1 MGIFLRFPI
10 LGLVVLTA
18 LRDRLFAALG
28 VVLAV
33 AMGGAVLF
41 GGAALVEQGET
52 AVVLAAG
59 AARLVLA
66 VGLVTFVA
74 TQVQRLYDSR
84 EIEVL
89 LARPLGRPRLVAGL
103 AAGMAVVAVLP
114 ALAVALA
121 LAPFAPSLAGW
132 AAWAVTLAAE
142 VVIVVLFTLAAAL
155 VLERAVTAT
164 LAGLAFYAAARLMTF
179 ILGVVEARS
188 RFAVGGLGG
197 EVMGWVVI
205 AVGAIVPRLDLFAHS
220 GWLVHGVSD
229 SVPLLIAGAQL
240 AVAAPLLV
248 AVAALDLSRKRF

>member
-41 GGAALVEQGET
+41 GGAALVEQEET

-59 AARLVLA
+59 
-66 VGLVTFVA
+66 
-74 TQVQRLYDSR
+74 
-84 EIEVL
+84 
-89 LARPLGRPRLVAGL
+89 
-103 AAGMAVVAVLP
+103 
-114 ALAVALA
+114 
-121 LAPFAPSLAGW
+121 
-132 AAWAVTLAAE
+132 
-142 VVIVVLFTLAAAL
+142 
-155 VLERAVTAT
+155 
-164 LAGLAFYAAARLMTF
+164 AARLMTF

-229 SVPLLIAGAQL
+229 SAPLLIAGAQL
-240 AVAAPLLV
+240 AVAAP
-248 AVAALDLSRKRF
+248 SR

>member
-1 MGIFLRFPI
+1 LLRYPI

-18 LRDRLFAALG
+18 LRDRLFGA
-28 VVLAV
+28 LAV
-33 AMGGAVLF
+33 LLAVVMGAAVLF

-103 AAGMAVVAVLP
+103 AGGMAVVAVLP
-114 ALAVALA
+114 AVAVALVI
-121 LAPFAPSLAGW
+121 APFAPDVGGW
-132 AAWAVTLAAE
+132 AAWAFTLMAE

-164 LAGLAFYAAARLMTF
+164 LAGLTFYVAARLMTF
-179 ILGVVEARS
+179 ILGVVDARA
-188 RFAVGGLGG
+188 RFGVGGFTG
-197 EVMGWVVI
+197 EAMGWVVT
-205 AVGAIVPRLDLFAHS
+205 AVAAIVPRLDLFAHS
-220 GWLVHGVSD
+220 GWLLYGVPD
-229 SVPLLIAGAQL
+229 ATPLLIAAAQL

>member
-1 MGIFLRFPI
+1 MRPILRF
-10 LGLVVLTA
+10 VVLTA
-18 LRDRLFAALG
+18 LRDRLFAGLAVL
-28 VVLAV
+28 LAV

-89 LARPLGRPRLVAGL
+89 LARPLGRPALVAAL
-103 AAGMAVVAVLP
+103 AGGMALVAVLP
-114 ALAVALA
+114 AVAVAAVLG
-121 LAPFAPSLAGW
+121 PFAPSLAGW
-132 AAWAVTLAAE
+132 AAWSVTLAAE
-142 VVIVVLFTLAAAL
+142 MVLVVLFTLAAAL

-164 LAGLAFYAAARLMTF
+164 LAGLAFYTAARLMTF
-179 ILGVVEARS
+179 ILGVVDARARLGAAGPVAEA
-188 RFAVGGLGG
+188 L
-197 EVMGWVVI
+197 GWVATAI
-205 AVGAIVPRLDLFAHS
+205 AAIVPRFDLFAHS
-220 GWLVHGVSD
+220 GWLLYGLPEAA
-229 SVPLLIAGAQL
+229 PLLIAAAQL